1 LYFLGVGFIMFL
13 GTYTHLFDS
22 AISPW
27 TTLGPLAVVISISL
41 LVEGYSDFKRHL
53 NDVETNNAPCV
64 VLRRVDE
71 FEDATS
77 DVVKRRSALERDMT
91 IGNGLDVVVNVNKA
105 YYDSNAS
112 SVRGLR
118 QRSNTDP
125 NDPAAEIV
133 HIAFQKVPRQAV
145 RQGQFVLVKNREMVP
160 ADLLLL
166 ASSNDQGGAYIE
178 TSSID
183 GETNLKLRNSP
194 HLPKKVL
201 QALRAHTVVE
211 SHGGSSPSN
220 GNHDEGEAEL
230 EFESLEGA
238 TKRLTR
244 FSALGRPD
252 GISALELLHN
262 SASNNRHLRPVLENE
277 DDDLDD
283 DETGNRSMEKDG
295 DVDNALDSSQSSFSN
310 VLRDLSGRSNEH
322 RLLKM
327 KTAVTNKRTSH
338 YIAALTTEP
347 PNASVHTFSGKL
359 TLPPFGIDGK
369 NSCYDIPLGPENL
382 LLRGAVIRNTEWVL
396 GVAVFTGNDTKLV
409 KNAFDTPSKFS
420 QLDRLMNK
428 TVILIL
434 CLMVLIF
441 SYLAGMAVQSNTDSF
456 DTLFYVG
463 FNKDSTEKWPYFPS
477 ELDAPKWNSSTQNWL
492 QYFLLFVTL
501 LSNFIPLSLYVTVE
515 LVQACLLWLIYVDL
529 EMYDDTTDTRA
540 VARSTIVSDLGRIQ
554 YIFSDKTGT
563 LTQNVMRFKRCSVD
577 GSAFGAPIQRTRPKK
592 NDGDA
597 EDHVSSFHPLRH
609 LLVGRLKHPGLDS
622 LVEEGID
629 KPKSGPDHKL
639 TFHAE
644 MFLRVMSLCHTV
656 VVEKDIDK
664 KKEISAGVST
674 GSQSSIRSF
683 PRSIFK
689 ANRKRADTGGSG
701 VGSVLAPSVEGVD
714 FDPMSPSPAVSR
726 GRIDTAHSF
735 APGEDPLLMKNIDGA
750 PMGFAYQAESPD
762 EGALV
767 SAASLTYGFQVVGR
781 DIHGIRLRCPVISH
795 LQDASVV
802 DGLRTNSLPF
812 DRLAAQSAV
821 VLTESGNVFDSGTG
835 SFGSDSGRFN
845 AGDSREETWSILAV
859 NKFDSDRKRMSV
871 LLRSPQELG
880 NLPILFCKGAD
891 SSMLD
896 PAVSSGADVLTNML
910 SFKQSIGSVQAP
922 TPEEMEDE
930 VNFGIAHLL
939 GIQVHLG
946 EFAKE
951 GLRTLVL
958 GIRILSEEQCTEWL
972 ALYKAASV
980 SLKNRKELLT
990 EAAIRIETGLHIVG
1004 ATAIED
1010 KLQVRVPETIATL
1023 EKAGIKLWVLTGDKR
1038 ETAVEI
1044 GYSTNVLTSK
1054 MHLIEIPDTGIKQVR
1069 TQIAMEFIRLIKAG
1083 KLTQYQNAALNN
1095 LSSVSRRQR
1104 NRQRLSDCQFL
1115 VGKWWRSLHR
1125 CLSRFIVFLLSLV
1138 GMKSMADKRRE
1149 KIVVLEAVERKI
1161 VRDVERRRIVRKRAE
1176 DTIRLYIE
1184 ETGSKVKMP
1193 SIFADE
1199 QKAEDSVD
1207 ELGLTSEEIP
1217 EVFSRATSARS
1228 LLNNIQGT
1236 GSLSQL
1242 QLRQLSLAFMTAQ
1255 RTGESDNRDGLVV
1268 DEDTL
1273 SLESFVP
1280 GGSGNAQNDFDRKKR
1295 TLLERVF
1302 AVDREVRKGRLTKHL
1317 TSERLLSL
1325 SEGNSV
1331 QPSQPMS
1338 APFGSQ
1344 ICARGLVVEGDA
1356 LKHLLGD
1363 PDFEEILF
1371 AVASSCESVIACR
1384 VSPRQKALVV
1394 NLVRHNIN
1402 PEPITLAI
1410 GDGAN
1415 DVGMIQ
1421 EAHVGVGISGKE
1433 GKQAV
1438 NASDFSIAQFRF
1450 LETLILIHG
1459 RWDFFRLSTVV
1470 LFSFYKNAVMAGT
1483 IILYVGNTVYSG
1495 TPLYDQWVLSMLNF
1509 VAAFPII
1516 FLGLFDR
1523 CLSKNYVRRNPE
1535 VFRSTRENELINIRT
1550 LGRWIGLCV
1559 VHMFLLYYCTVPQ
1572 QSHSG
1577 GGITSAFVGL
1587 MRNNDPDHPGDGEA
1601 GDLLTVGTVT
1611 FSCLIILLAWKVSGC
1626 FLYIYD
1632 GLFTDALR

>member
-1 LYFLGVGFIMFL
+1 MFL
-13 GTYTHLFDS
+13 GTYTSWFDS

-27 TTLGPLAVVISISL
+27 TTLGPLAVVVSISL

-53 NDVETNNAPCV
+53 NDVETNTASCV
-64 VLRRVDE
+64 VLSRTNALE
-71 FEDATS
+71 EPTTS
-77 DVVKRRSALERDMT
+77 SKNRKQSFERDMT
-91 IGNGLDVVVNVNKA
+91 IGKGLDVIVNVNKA
-105 YYDSNAS
+105 YYDANAS
-112 SVRGLR
+112 TVRGLR

-125 NDPAAEIV
+125 NDPAAELV
-133 HIAFQKVPRQAV
+133 HIAFQKVPRQAI

-201 QALRAHTVVE
+201 QALRAQNVVE
-211 SHGGSSPSN
+211 SHGNNTMSSASF
-220 GNHDEGEAEL
+220 DDGESEP

-252 GISALELLHN
+252 GVSALELHR
-262 SASNNRHLRPVLENE
+262 STEDDKQHLRSVPEN
-277 DDDLDD
+277 DDDSDLDE
-283 DETGNRSMEKDG
+283 DEDG
-295 DVDNALDSSQSSFSN
+295 EPSVSN
-310 VLRDLSGRSNEH
+310 VLKDLSGGSNGRR
-322 RLLKM
+322 RLIEKNRM
-327 KTAVTNKRTSH
+327 ANKVDCDRYVAVLTS
-338 YIAALTTEP
+338 EP
-347 PNASVHTFSGKL
+347 PNASVHTFTGKL

-369 NSCYDIPLGPENL
+369 NGCYDIPLGPENL

-396 GVAVFTGNDTKLV
+396 GLAVFTGNDTKLI
-409 KNAFDTPSKFS
+409 KNSFDTPSKFS
-420 QLDRLMNK
+420 QLDTLMNK
-428 TVILIL
+428 TVLLIL
-434 CLMVLIF
+434 CLMVFIF

-456 DTLFYVG
+456 DDLFYVG
-463 FNKDSTEKWPYFPS
+463 FNTNTTEKWPYFPP
-477 ELDAPKWNSSTQNWL
+477 ELEAPTWNSSTQNWL

-515 LVQACLLWLIYVDL
+515 IVQACLLWLIYVDL
-529 EMYDDTTDTRA
+529 EMYDDTSDTRA

-577 GSAFGAPIQRTRPKK
+577 GSAFGAPIQRTRPKR
-592 NDGDA
+592 DDEDA
-597 EDHVSSFHPLRH
+597 DEQVSSFHPLRH
-609 LLVGRLKHPGLDS
+609 LLVGRMKRPEGLENLGDS
-622 LVEEGID
+622 SAMVSSSVSDGH
-629 KPKSGPDHKL
+629 GDHRLESDRKL

-644 MFLRVMSLCHTV
+644 MFLRVLSLCHTV

-664 KKEISAGVST
+664 KKEISAGAST
-674 GSQSSIRSF
+674 GSQSSVKSF
-683 PRSIFK
+683 PRSLFK
-689 ANRKRADTGGSG
+689 SNRKRADTGGSG
-701 VGSVLAPSVEGVD
+701 VGSVMTQSVDALD
-714 FDPMSPSPAVSR
+714 FDLLSPSPAALR
-726 GRIDTAHSF
+726 ARTDTAHSF
-735 APGEDPLLMKNIDGA
+735 APGEDPLLMKNADGA
-750 PMGFAYQAESPD
+750 PMGYAYQAESPD

-767 SAASLTYGFQVVGR
+767 SAASLTFGFQVIGR
-781 DIHGIRLRCPVISH
+781 DVHGIRLRCPVRSH
-795 LQDASVV
+795 LQDTEIVERLKSNTLSLDAFAAKTAA
-802 DGLRTNSLPF
+802 DFTNSSTSLG
-812 DRLAAQSAV
+812 DA
-821 VLTESGNVFDSGTG
+821 GTSG
-835 SFGSDSGRFN
+835 SFGSSGGIFF
-845 AGDSREETWSILAV
+845 AGESREETWTILAV

-871 LLRSPQELG
+871 LLRSPHDLG
-880 NLPILFCKGAD
+880 SLPILFCKGAD

-896 PAVSSGADVLTNML
+896 PAVCGGSDML
-910 SFKQSIGSVQAP
+910 SNLMSSNQTSDSTRTVLMNDYNTSA
-922 TPEEMEDE
+922 DE
-930 VNFGIAHLL
+930 INFGIAHML

-958 GIRILSEEQCTEWL
+958 GIRILSEDQCAEWL
-972 ALYKAASV
+972 KLYKAASV

-990 EAAIRIETGLHIVG
+990 EAAIKIETGLHIVG

-1054 MHLIEIPDTGIKQVR
+1054 MHLVEVPDTGIKQVR
-1069 TQIAMEFIRLIKAG
+1069 TQMAMEFIRLVKAG
-1083 KLTQYQNAALNN
+1083 KLTKYQSAVLHNSASMTL
-1095 LSSVSRRQR
+1095 RQR
-1104 NRQRLSDCQFL
+1104 NRQRLSDLLFV
-1115 VGKWWRSLHR
+1115 VGKWWRL
-1125 CLSRFIVFLLSLV
+1125 LSRCSSRLV
-1138 GMKSMADKRRE
+1138 ILTLRLFGMKGMADARQIKLAELEGKESKIKRD
-1149 KIVVLEAVERKI
+1149 I
-1161 VRDVERRRIVRKRAE
+1161 ERRRIVREKAE
-1176 DTIRLYIE
+1176 ETIRLWIE
-1184 ETGSKVKMP
+1184 ETGRKVNLP
-1193 SIFADE
+1193 SIVADE
-1199 QKAEDSVD
+1199 QKAEDTID
-1207 ELGLTSEEIP
+1207 ELGMTSEELP
-1217 EVFSRATSARS
+1217 AVFSRATSARS
-1228 LLNNIQGT
+1228 LLNNIKGT

-1242 QLRQLSLAFMTAQ
+1242 ELRQLSLAFLTAQ
-1255 RTGESDNRDGLVV
+1255 QTGDDENRDPRVV

-1280 GGSGNAQNDFDRKKR
+1280 GGEKSVQNDFDRKKR
-1295 TLLERVF
+1295 TLLERIF
-1302 AVDREVRKGRLTKHL
+1302 AVDKEVRKGQLTKHL
-1317 TSERLLSL
+1317 TTEQLRAMSEA
-1325 SEGNSV
+1325 NID
-1331 QPSQPMS
+1331 QPTKQTS
-1338 APFGSQ
+1338 ARFVALR
-1344 ICARGLVVEGDA
+1344 CTRGLVIEGDA
-1356 LKHLLGD
+1356 LKHLLGH
-1363 PDFEEILF
+1363 PEFEEILF

-1384 VSPRQKALVV
+1384 VSPRQKALLV
-1394 NLVRHNIN
+1394 NLVRQNIN

-1459 RWDFFRLSTVV
+1459 RWDFFRLSSVV

-1523 CLSKNYVRRNPE
+1523 CLSKNYVRRHPE
-1535 VFRSTRENELINIRT
+1535 VYRTTRENELITSRT

-1572 QSHSG
+1572 QATPG

-1587 MRNNDPDHPGDGEA
+1587 MRNNDPDHPGDGEG
-1601 GDLLTVGTVT
+1601 GDLLSVGTVT
-1611 FSCLIILLAWKVSGC
+1611 FSCLIILLAWKVRYEMVWIPLLMTISC
-1626 FLYIYD
+1626 A
-1632 GLFTDALR
+1632 LF